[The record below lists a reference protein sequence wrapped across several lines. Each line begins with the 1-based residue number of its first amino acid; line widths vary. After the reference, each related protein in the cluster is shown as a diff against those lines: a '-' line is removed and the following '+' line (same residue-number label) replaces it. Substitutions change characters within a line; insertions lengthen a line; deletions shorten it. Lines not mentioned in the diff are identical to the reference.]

1 MRLSSSAKADR
12 TRPVWGA
19 SLRRLAVGL
28 AVLYL
33 AVLWIATSAWAR
45 QEFETRTM
53 YKGTHSRATF
63 DRDVARVAVGDSGI
77 LSTETLSDRELLF
90 LGREVGRTSVIIWFQ
105 DGTIEEFNLLVERDL
120 SLLERLLADIH
131 SGITAEVAPD
141 RDAVVLRGLVP
152 DVTYS
157 IAAESAARSYLEAG
171 SKSRGNETPLVQGG
185 EDAGTTGAPVRVTGS
200 GNERTSQS
208 VINLIQLEVLPATL
222 DEKLRAALDDL
233 DATEVTVQRSIRGVV
248 PDDEEDIF
256 VLRGTVKDQVTL
268 TRALTLVNNLVR
280 PEAQG
285 SAQVIEVI
293 ADESGALIGQGT
305 STNSS
310 VSTPSSSGSGSSGS
324 ALSGASLINQIES
337 NIGRAKALSIADG
350 RVLSYIEVDDIPQV
364 RVDIRLYEVDRNKL
378 FNFTPNTVI
387 AGSDFNQPSLNP
399 PAGAV
404 LIEGEDNAIRTGSQ
418 SEVDIQGVVTALA
431 GGLGTEF
438 QVAGKHVAIDTA
450 FDLLESRGIARTLSR
465 PSLAVLSGEVAVF
478 SVGGEV
484 PISQQVFTDVT
495 GTGGS
500 SVLQETQFRSFG
512 IELGVRP
519 LVGPDSQVT
528 MDVVPSISLPDSTLT
543 ASIRA
548 STGSDLDTTAFETRY
563 LRTSA
568 RLRDGQAL
576 ILGGLHSVTQAENTE
591 YTPWFSQIPLV
602 GWMFKTRR
610 TQDQHM
616 DLVIIV
622 HPVIVRDPIPEAMLW
637 EYPDARDLLEAARA
651 SD

>member
-1 MRLSSSAKADR
+1 MTRSSSAKADR

-28 AVLYL
+28 AVLGAVVAGL
-33 AVLWIATSAWAR
+33 ATTATAR
-45 QEFETRTM
+45 QEFATRTM
-53 YKGTHSRATF
+53 YKGTHSRSTF
-63 DRDVARVAVGDSGI
+63 DRDISRVAVGDSGI

-131 SGITAEVAPD
+131 PGITAEVAPD

-157 IAAESAARSYLEAG
+157 IAAEGAARSYLDAG
-171 SKSRGNETPLVQGG
+171 SKSGRSETPLVQGG
-185 EDAGTTGAPVRVTGS
+185 EDAGTTGAPVRVTGT
-200 GNERTSQS
+200 NEEKTSKS

-222 DEKLRAALDDL
+222 DEKLREAIDSLGG
-233 DATEVTVQRSIRGVV
+233 TEITVSRSIRGVV
-248 PDDEEDIF
+248 PDDESDIF
-256 VLRGTVKDQVTL
+256 VLRGTVEDQVTL
-268 TRALTLVNNLVR
+268 TRVLTLVNNLVQR
-280 PEAQG
+280 RSQG
-285 SAQVIEVI
+285 SSQVIEVI

-305 STNSS
+305 GSS
-310 VSTPSSSGSGSSGS
+310 ASVTTPSSGSNSSGS
-324 ALSGASLINQIES
+324 ALSGSSLVNQVEA
-337 NIGRAKALSIADG
+337 NIGRAKALSLAEG
-350 RVLSYIEVDDIPQV
+350 RVLSYIEVEDIPQV

-378 FNFTPNTVI
+378 FNFTPNTVVT
-387 AGSDFNQPSLNP
+387 GSDFNQPSLNP
-399 PAGAV
+399 PSGAV
-404 LIEGEDNAIRTGSQ
+404 LVQGEDNALRTGEQ

-431 GGLGTEF
+431 GGLGSEF
-438 QVAGKHVAIDTA
+438 QVAGKHVTIDTA

-465 PSLAVLSGEVAVF
+465 PSLSVLSGEVAVF

-519 LVGPDSQVT
+519 LVGPDSQLT

-543 ASIRA
+543 AAIRD
-548 STGSDLDTTAFETRY
+548 STGSNLDTTAFETRY

-568 RLRDGQAL
+568 RLKDGQAL
-576 ILGGLHSVTQAENTE
+576 ILGGLHSMTRSENTE
-591 YTPWFSQIPLV
+591 YTPWLSQIPVL

-616 DLVIIV
+616 DLVVIV
-622 HPVIVRDPIPEAMLW
+622 HPVIVRDPIPEALLW
-637 EYPDARDLLEAARA
+637 EYPDVRDLLEAARA
-651 SD
+651 GD